1 MRRSAQL
8 TFLLVLC
15 QVLPLALPALA
26 RPLFVCPKAVSSSKG
41 NFLVLSNIQV
51 TPGPDGTMKIERFS
65 LQVLPKENLIHASN
79 KTTRAATFWEEW
91 PQWDVALD
99 ANTVLKCPVPLIT
112 DNGQFL
118 IVLRI
123 GPIFSG
129 DDGVLQIYRWDH
141 RYDPEIGRTGHH
153 GVLVKDIDLKE
164 LWSPEKVAAN
174 TGTAWTDETPEW
186 FDGGI
191 FEFSSDSKQLI
202 HKTRWGNT
210 TRIKLEDGSVSRR

>member
-8 TFLLVLC
+8 TFLLGLC

-26 RPLFVCPKAVSSSKG
+26 GPLFRCPKAVSSSKG

-51 TPGPDGTMKIERFS
+51 KPGPDGTLKIERFS
-65 LQVLPKENLIHASN
+65 LQVFPKENFIHVSD
-79 KTTRAATFWEEW
+79 KTTRAATFWEDW

-99 ANTVLKCPVPLIT
+99 ANAILKCPVPLIT

-118 IVLRI
+118 ILLRI

-129 DDGVLQIYRWDH
+129 DEGVLQIYRWDH
-141 RYDPEIGRTGHH
+141 RYDPEIGRTPHH
-153 GVLVKDIDLKE
+153 GVLVRDIDLKE

-174 TGTAWTDETPEW
+174 AGTTWTDETPEW

-191 FEFSSDSKQLI
+191 FEFSSDNKQLI

-210 TRIKLEDGSVSRR
+210 TRITLEDGSVSRR

>member
-8 TFLLVLC
+8 TFLLGLC

-26 RPLFVCPKAVSSSKG
+26 GPLFRCPKAVSSSKG
-41 NFLVLSNIQV
+41 NFLVLSNIQLK
-51 TPGPDGTMKIERFS
+51 PGPDGTMKIERFS
-65 LQVLPKENLIHASN
+65 LQVFPKENFIHVSD
-79 KTTRAATFWEEW
+79 KTPGAATFWEDW

-99 ANTVLKCPVPLIT
+99 ANTILKCPLPLIT

-118 IVLRI
+118 ILLRI

-141 RYDPEIGRTGHH
+141 RRDLEIGRTGHH

-164 LWSPEKVAAN
+164 LWPPEKVAAN
-174 TGTAWTDETPEW
+174 AGTTWTDETPEW

>member
-8 TFLLVLC
+8 TFLLGLC
-15 QVLPLALPALA
+15 QVLPLALPAFA
-26 RPLFVCPKAVSSSKG
+26 RPTFWCPKAVSSSKG
-41 NFLVLSNIQV
+41 NFLVLSQIQV
-51 TPGPDGTMKIERFS
+51 KPRPDGAMQIERFS
-65 LQVLPKENLIHASN
+65 LQVFPKENLFHASD
-79 KTTRAATFWEEW
+79 KTTRAATFWEDW
-91 PQWDVALD
+91 QQWDVALD

-129 DDGVLQIYRWDH
+129 DDGVLQIYRCP

-174 TGTAWTDETPEW
+174 TGTAWTGETPEW